1 VHSKEKALN
10 EKKCEGTKV
19 NEQKGIKNNNVDV
32 WGLIF
37 FFDLKRCHYSLVLV

>member
-32 WGLIF
+32 SGLIF
-37 FFDLKRCHYSLVLV
+37 FNLKRCDCSLVLV